1 MNISIKSIHFSA
13 DRKLEELIQ
22 SKINKLTQFHDSIIG
37 ANVYLRLEKNQDLE
51 NKITEIKLDIP
62 GTELFAKKQSN
73 SFEKS
78 TDSTVEA
85 LRRQLKKF
93 KEKQMGH

>member
-1 MNISIKSIHFSA
+1 MNISIKSIHFTA
-13 DRKLEELIQ
+13 DKKLEQLIE
-22 SKINKLTQFHDSIIG
+22 SKISKLTQYHDSIIT
-37 ANVYLRLEKNQDLE
+37 ANVFLRLENTQDLD

-78 TDSTVEA
+78 TDGTVEA
-85 LRRQLKKF
+85 LRRQLRKF
-93 KEKQMGH
+93 KEKKRE

>member
-1 MNISIKSIHFSA
+1 MNITIKSIHFDA
-13 DRKLEELIQ
+13 DVKLEKLIET
-22 SKINKLTQFHDSIIG
+22 KIKKLTQFHDSIIA
-37 ANVYLRLEKNQDLE
+37 ANVYLRLENAQDLD

-62 GTELFAKKQSN
+62 GTELFAKKQSS

-78 TDSTVEA
+78 TDGTIEA

-93 KEKQMGH
+93 KEKKRE

>member
-93 KEKQMGH
+93 KEKQRQ